1 MDRRIFVQSLAG
13 AGMLSGQVGA
23 PARAQASGSKTRLY
37 LLDYFSY
44 RQGDQATRL
53 TDFLSSQVPLMSKHA
68 RALGV
73 FTAVLAPHVQTTVV
87 LRGYASA
94 DEMDTASG
102 IVAADP
108 GYRKAHE
115 EFEKGADGPYDT
127 LQRVLLQATDFS
139 PEIVP
144 LAEKPKSLR
153 YFEIRVYHA
162 PTQRQL
168 RAVHERFI
176 KAEIN
181 IFHRSG
187 VNPILYADTV
197 IGPEMPNLTYIIP
210 FASLADREKAWDTFL
225 ADPEWIKVRAESVA
239 RDGQIVN
246 FQNITLWRATA
257 YSPIQ

>member
-1 MDRRIFVQSLAG
+1 
-13 AGMLSGQVGA
+13 
-23 PARAQASGSKTRLY
+23 
-37 LLDYFSY
+37 
-44 RQGDQATRL
+44 
-53 TDFLSSQVPLMSKHA
+53 MSKHA

-115 EFEKGADGPYDT
+115 EFEKEPTAPTTPCSVRAAPGHRI
-127 LQRVLLQATDFS
+127 LS

-144 LAEKPKSLR
+144 LAEKPKSPR
-153 YFEIRVYHA
+153 YFEIRVYHS

-168 RAVHERFI
+168 GAVHERFI
-176 KAEIN
+176 KAEIS

-197 IGPEMPNLTYIIP
+197 I
-210 FASLADREKAWDTFL
+210 
-225 ADPEWIKVRAESVA
+225 SVPL
-239 RDGQIVN
+239 RCP
-246 FQNITLWRATA
+246 T
-257 YSPIQ
+257 